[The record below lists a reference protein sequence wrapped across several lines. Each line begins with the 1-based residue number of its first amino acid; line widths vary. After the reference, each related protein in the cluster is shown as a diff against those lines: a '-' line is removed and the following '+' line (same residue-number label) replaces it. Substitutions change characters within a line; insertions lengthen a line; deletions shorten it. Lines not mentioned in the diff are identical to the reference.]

1 MLGLPALPK
10 ILSDVFEPK
19 SKWVNMTRRAWIGGK
34 EALQLAFGNNPIFT
48 DQLGKYN
55 GVNFYYVEE
64 PWNSKN
70 KYKKFNADASI

>member
-1 MLGLPALPK
+1 
-10 ILSDVFEPK
+10 
-19 SKWVNMTRRAWIGGK
+19 MTRRAWIGGK